1 MTWKIQK
8 RMDVGTSNPI
18 VARIIIGLSEVADFT
33 TLPKATKVKL
43 LENCHKIAEFLIN
56 ADKAARPLIDEINSI
71 IADLNLNGVQTQADG
86 RCINLPHTSTIENS
100 RLFLKYAKQALSGVA
115 HNFQIIFNK
124 PYQGPHFHKIK
135 AEFNTVFGQEDKLT
149 RLIAE
154 DEPWIKQLIEL
165 RNEDEH
171 PNSGKPFLSDF
182 DINRTSNNGAYGI
195 TLPLFFNGT
204 AINNILEVYNY
215 NLLTFSE
222 EATALALEKYFIS
235 NITILEIPEKDRNPE
250 IPKRYS
256 FRLKTE
262 PTG

>member
-1 MTWKIQK
+1 
-8 RMDVGTSNPI
+8 MDVGTSNPI
-18 VARIIIGLSEVADFT
+18 VARIIIGLSEVTDFT
-33 TLPKATKVKL
+33 TLPKATKDKL
-43 LENCHKIAEFLIN
+43 LENCHEIAEFLIN
-56 ADKAARPLIDEINSI
+56 ADKAAKPLIAEINGI
-71 IADLNLNGVQTQADG
+71 IADLNLTGVQTQADG
-86 RCINLPHTSTIENS
+86 RCINLPHTATIENS
-100 RLFLKYAKQALSGVA
+100 RLFLKYAKQALSGIA

-135 AEFNTVFGQEDKLT
+135 TEFTTVFGQEDKLT

-171 PNSGKPFLSDF
+171 PNSGKPLFSDF
-182 DINRTSNNGAYGI
+182 DIDKTSNGAYGI
-195 TLPLFFNGT
+195 TLPRFFNGT

-222 EATALALEKYFIS
+222 EATALALEKYFMP
-235 NITILEIPEKDRNPE
+235 NIVILEIPEKDRNPE

-256 FRLKTE
+256 FGLKTE
-262 PTG
+262 PTK

>member
-1 MTWKIQK
+1 MSWKIQK

-33 TLPKATKVKL
+33 TLAKETKNRL
-43 LENCHKIAEFLIN
+43 QENCHEIAEFLIH
-56 ADKAARPLIDEINSI
+56 ADKAAKPLIAEINSI
-71 IADLNLNGVQTQADG
+71 VDDLNVKGVQTQADG
-86 RCINLPHTSTIENS
+86 RCINLPHTSKIENS
-100 RLFLKYAKQALSGVA
+100 RLFLKYAKQALSGIA

-135 AEFNTVFGQEDKLT
+135 TEFNTIFGQEDILT
-149 RLIAE
+149 RLITE

-171 PNSGKPFLSDF
+171 PNSGKPFFSDF
-182 DINRTSNNGAYGI
+182 DINRAANGYGI

-204 AINNILEVYNY
+204 AINNILEVFNY

-222 EATALALEKYFIS
+222 EATVLALEKYFMP
-235 NITILEIPEKDRNPE
+235 NITLLEIPEKDRNPD
-250 IPKRYS
+250 IPKRYT
-256 FRLKTE
+256 FGLKTK
-262 PTG
+262 PIG